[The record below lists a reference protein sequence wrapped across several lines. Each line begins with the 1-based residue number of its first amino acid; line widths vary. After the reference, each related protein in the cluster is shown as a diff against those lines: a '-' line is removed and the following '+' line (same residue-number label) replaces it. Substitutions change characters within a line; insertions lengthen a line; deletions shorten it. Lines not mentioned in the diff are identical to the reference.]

1 MNIKSNVINK
11 ESCKK
16 IMFIIIF
23 QLPYPKEPSRKGD
36 LLVSFDII
44 FPEKLPTETKD
55 LLRDILPAK

>member
-1 MNIKSNVINK
+1 
-11 ESCKK
+11 
-16 IMFIIIF
+16 MFIIIF